1 MVKES
6 TTGKDTQGS
15 LSTLTCR
22 LDPEYYLKPQMEAAK
37 NGGGLLG
44 KFSVFVGI
52 TNKECTEKN
61 SDK

>member
-1 MVKES
+1 
-6 TTGKDTQGS
+6 
-15 LSTLTCR
+15 
-22 LDPEYYLKPQMEAAK
+22 MEAAK